1 MEVVSKAKNIPPK
14 KGLTKVQQSFG
25 SRPSISDNCPCAEI
39 CKKIG
44 TFKQGAC
51 FLGTSDTHKCLVA
64 NNILLAKSVRL
75 Q

>member
-1 MEVVSKAKNIPPK
+1 MEAVTQSKNIPPK
-14 KGLTKVQQSFG
+14 KGLTKVQQTIG
-25 SRPSISDNCPCAEI
+25 SRPAVSDNCPCQET

-64 NNILLAKSVRL
+64 NNILLAKSFKF
-75 Q
+75 